1 MRFPPCHGG
10 PTLSSAPCIFA
21 ENQLASCR
29 LACHAS
35 VCLPSCA
42 WLFETPWSVATQ
54 APLSMEFSR
63 QEHCG
68 GLPCPPP
75 GNLPNPGT
83 EHMSLVSL
91 SVAGRFFTTAP
102 PAKPLGLVCL
112 GPNQEQNSLDPGPL
126 RASSL
131 LRKTDIKPTATHIS
145 TSANRG
151 KKEDLAGPR
160 GSTKVCKGTWLCLW
174 VSEAHGEGIK
184 FSLRCKDG

>member
-1 MRFPPCHGG
+1 MRRFPPCHGG

-63 QEHCG
+63 QEHCS

-75 GNLPNPGT
+75 GNLPNRGFELKSPALQVDSLPTEPPGKPT
-83 EHMSLVSL
+83 YYINICQILRHLRDIFSRI
-91 SVAGRFFTTAP
+91 VA
-102 PAKPLGLVCL
+102 AKVISGGDDWNLVC
-112 GPNQEQNSLDPGPL
+112 NINY
-126 RASSL
+126 
-131 LRKTDIKPTATHIS
+131 
-145 TSANRG
+145 
-151 KKEDLAGPR
+151 
-160 GSTKVCKGTWLCLW
+160 W
-174 VSEAHGEGIK
+174 
-184 FSLRCKDG
+184 KDFVM